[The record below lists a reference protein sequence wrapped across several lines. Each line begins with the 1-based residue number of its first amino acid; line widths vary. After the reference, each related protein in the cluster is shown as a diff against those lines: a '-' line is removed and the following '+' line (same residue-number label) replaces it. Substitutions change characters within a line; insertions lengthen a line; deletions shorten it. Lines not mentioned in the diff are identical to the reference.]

1 MSSGKITSS
10 FTFDGVAEVTV
21 GELLGE
27 DIGDDDA
34 DNEGNDDET
43 EDIGDIEGLVL
54 SSTCEDDEAIASLT
68 FFNSSLSC
76 KFILLINCAFLL
88 FDISAS
94 SASSNIGS
102 YLQLNEPFIFRQ
114 VPVITLLSPIDA
126 DVMSSNFLCKNTLV
140 LEVTAVDTL

>member
-27 DIGDDDA
+27 DVGDDDS

-54 SSTCEDDEAIASLT
+54 FSTCEDDEAITLLT

-76 KFILLINCAFLL
+76 KFIF
-88 FDISAS
+88 
-94 SASSNIGS
+94 
-102 YLQLNEPFIFRQ
+102 
-114 VPVITLLSPIDA
+114 
-126 DVMSSNFLCKNTLV
+126 
-140 LEVTAVDTL
+140 

>member
-1 MSSGKITSS
+1 MFSSIDLFTVAACGASDNDGLVVSIVSSGKITSS

-27 DIGDDDA
+27 DIGDDDG
-34 DNEGNDDET
+34 DNEGNDDGT

-54 SSTCEDDEAIASLT
+54 LT

-76 KFILLINCAFLL
+76 KFIFLINCAFLL

-114 VPVITLLSPIDA
+114 VPVIALLPPIDRG
-126 DVMSSNFLCKNTLV
+126 SRSHS
-140 LEVTAVDTL
+140 